1 MMPTFGCER
10 AKEKKL
16 DHFFTCEDTLI
27 DEHKKFIEEQGFI

>member
-1 MMPTFGCER
+1 MPTFGCER

-27 DEHKKFIEEQGFI
+27 DEHKKFIK